1 MRANTLGWI
10 VALGVG
16 VAIGIAGAGW
26 WAKKQAAP
34 AINSAAATSPAP
46 SGRPPAGVRVEVA
59 TVQLDSMP
67 RSVTA
72 VGTLRS
78 RDSVVLRS
86 EITGRITEIN
96 IEEGGKVK
104 QGQVVLRLDDSVAKA
119 QLQQAEANLALAIS
133 QDRRA
138 GELTRQG
145 FISKQ
150 ARDEAASQLQ
160 VQRAAVALAK
170 AHLQKT
176 TIVAPFDGL
185 IGLRNVSVGD
195 YVGPGDALVPIES
208 VDPLQVDFRIPE
220 HYLPLVQ
227 PGLKLLLSFDAIPGL
242 VREGVVGAV
251 SPAVDVGGRSLLLR
265 ANVANADDLLRPG
278 LFARVELRFADDKV
292 LTVPETALVPS
303 GEDRFVYRVV
313 GDKVERVSVR
323 IGQRRSGR
331 VEIASGLNEGDEVV
345 VAGLQKISDGAAVV
359 VDRTAG
365 PSES

>member
-10 VALGVG
+10 AALVAGVAVG
-16 VAIGIAGAGW
+16 VVGAGW

-34 AINSAAATSPAP
+34 VVASAAVSSPAP
-46 SGRPPAGVRVEVA
+46 AGRPATGVRVEVA
-59 TVQLDSMP
+59 PVRLDAMP

-78 RDSVVLRS
+78 KDSVVLRS
-86 EITGRITEIN
+86 EITGRIVEIN

-119 QLQQAEANLALAIS
+119 QLQQAEANLALAVS
-133 QDRRA
+133 HDKRA
-138 GELTRQG
+138 RELTRQG

-170 AHLQKT
+170 AQLQKT
-176 TIVAPFDGL
+176 TISAPFDGL

-220 HYLPLVQ
+220 QYLPLVQ
-227 PGLKLLLSFDAIPGL
+227 PGLKLLLSFDALPGL
-242 VREGVVGAV
+242 VREGEVGAI

-265 ANVANADDLLRPG
+265 ANVGNADDLLRPG

-303 GEDRFVYRVV
+303 GEDRFVFRIN
-313 GDKVERVSVR
+313 GDKVQRVAVQT
-323 IGQRRSGR
+323 GQRRSGR
-331 VEIASGLNEGDEVV
+331 VEITSGLNNGDEVV

-359 VDRTAG
+359 VDRPAG
-365 PSES
+365 TSES